1 MIIVGSLLV
10 VAFTFSTENLRN
22 QAEIQQLKRIAE
34 YIAAKSCE
42 LVSASKANVI
52 YANFTLDIPILVGDK
67 QYWIQLENDSSS
79 AWVEIGFGDAS
90 SGTGQRVTLPLLV
103 SASGTYIS
111 EYGIPVLQCN
121 ISDSN
126 AFLELSG
133 GY

>member
-1 MIIVGSLLV
+1 MIIVGSLLI

-22 QAEIQQLKRIAE
+22 QAQLQQLKRIAE
-34 YIAAKSCE
+34 YIAAKGCE
-42 LVSASKANVI
+42 LVSASKANIV

-67 QYWIQLENDSSS
+67 QYWIQLENDSST

-90 SGTGQRVTLPLLV
+90 SGTGQQVTVPLRV

-121 ISDSN
+121 ISDGN
-126 AFLELSG
+126 ARLELSG